1 LHWFHIAVF
10 SLFNDAVG
18 ISDRMPIGSGHGMN
32 KGMAVKYMEGS
43 GGGMMHL
50 VRGLRKTTKHQ
61 TVAEWIFD
69 PDTSRIRS
77 SVNQSVATFCVV
89 LFL

>member
-10 SLFNDAVG
+10 SLFNDAVD
-18 ISDRMPIGSGHGMN
+18 ISDRMPIGSGHGMIRGIAG
-32 KGMAVKYMEGS
+32 KDMEGS
-43 GGGMMHL
+43 GGGMLHL

-61 TVAEWIFD
+61 TVAEGIY
-69 PDTSRIRS
+69 
-77 SVNQSVATFCVV
+77 QSVATFCVV